1 MAKRVKI
8 ETRDLRKSFGK
19 GELTVHVLKGIDVV
33 IHEGEWLAIMGRSGA
48 GQSTLMYQL
57 SLLDDA
63 TSGEIRIDGRDVH
76 TLSEKEKMQF
86 RLTKFGYVFQD
97 YALLPELTALEN
109 VIVPLLME
117 RYSLT
122 DATASA
128 RASLE
133 MVELG
138 HRLGNLPSQLS
149 GGEQQRVSIARAIA
163 ERPEILFADEPTA
176 NLDRDSSA
184 TVMELFKKLHENGQT
199 LVMVTHEEEYGQMA
213 DRIIRIDDGR
223 IIGSENIR

>member
-48 GQSTLMYQL
+48 GKSTLMYQL

-63 TSGEIRIDGRDVH
+63 TGGEIRIDGRDVH
-76 TLSEKEKMQF
+76 TFSEREKMQF

-122 DATASA
+122 DAT
-128 RASLE
+128 
-133 MVELG
+133 
-138 HRLGNLPSQLS
+138 
-149 GGEQQRVSIARAIA
+149 
-163 ERPEILFADEPTA
+163 
-176 NLDRDSSA
+176 
-184 TVMELFKKLHENGQT
+184 
-199 LVMVTHEEEYGQMA
+199 
-213 DRIIRIDDGR
+213 
-223 IIGSENIR
+223 